1 MSDFNNKFEKS
12 ALRKFLLNRRSSY
25 VIKNDITNN
34 LHVHVKP
41 LIDSFVG
48 KYVSIFQ
55 PYNNEIDTNN
65 FISLLFSKNISI
77 CLPCIIEESNQM
89 IFREWKEGEELVK
102 GKYGILEPSNKNKVI
117 IPSVLFIPLLA
128 FDNNGNRLGY
138 GGGYY
143 DRYIEA
149 LENNENLP
157 LKIGV
162 GYSFQKID
170 KVPNNSMDKKL
181 NWILTEK
188 YLYKV

>member
-25 VIKNDITNN
+25 VSKNDITNN
-34 LHVHVKP
+34 LDVHIKP
-41 LIDSFVG
+41 LIDSFFTQHI
-48 KYVSIFQ
+48 SIFQ

-65 FISLLFSKNISI
+65 LISLLFSKKVSIS
-77 CLPCIIEESNQM
+77 LPCIVEDSNQM

-128 FDNNGNRLGY
+128 FDDNGNRLGY

-143 DRYIEA
+143 DKYIEE
-149 LENNENLP
+149 LENNENMP
-157 LKIGV
+157 IKIGV
-162 GYSFQKID
+162 GYSFQKIND
-170 KVPNNSMDKKL
+170 VPNNSMDKKL

>member
-162 GYSFQKID
+162 GYSFQKIN

>member
-41 LIDSFVG
+41 LIDSFIG
-48 KYVSIFQ
+48 KHISVFQ

-65 FISLLFSKNISI
+65 FINLLFSKNISVS
-77 CLPCIIEESNQM
+77 LPCIIEESNEM

-128 FDNNGNRLGY
+128 FDDNGNRLGY